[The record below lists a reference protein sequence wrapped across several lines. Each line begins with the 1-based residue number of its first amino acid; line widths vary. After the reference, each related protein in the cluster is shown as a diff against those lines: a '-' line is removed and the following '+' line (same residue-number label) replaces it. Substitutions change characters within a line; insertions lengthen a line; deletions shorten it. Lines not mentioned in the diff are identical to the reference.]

1 MCGIAGIASWRPESD
16 LDGYASQMIA
26 SLVHRGPDDRGVW
39 SDNGKGVGI
48 GHRRLSILD
57 LSSQGHQPMI
67 SASGRYVIAY
77 NGEIYNFRQ
86 IRDELDKCGKAPQW
100 RGHSDTEILLASIDA
115 WGIDAAIRKATGM
128 FAIALWDR
136 ETQALSL
143 VRDRIGEKPLYYGIV
158 DNRLVFGSELKAIRA
173 VAEDKLQIDR
183 GALAEFMRFGYVPA
197 PMAIYEGIQKLAP
210 GHMITLRSLSDI
222 DNQRPYWS
230 LDGEEQERY
239 RVQLSAGNE
248 DELIDLVHDRLKAAV
263 GLQMTADVP
272 LGAFLSGGID
282 SSTVVA
288 LMQSQSMNQVRTFTI
303 GFNEDEFDEAPFARA
318 VAKHLG
324 TDHTELYVSA
334 DEATAIIPE
343 LASIYDEP
351 FADPSQIP
359 TTLISRLTRQFVT
372 VSLSGDGGDELFSGY
387 PRYQTVDALWKRVGG
402 QPMLLRRALS
412 SMLGSFSAGTWD
424 RLLRFLP
431 ENQRQR
437 INGHRVHR
445 LAQLMI
451 LQDIGQMYLRLISQ
465 WQPEKELV
473 LGTSGRS
480 TRNPYWPRTVN
491 NIEAMRRWDLHQFL
505 PDGMLVKV
513 DRASMSASLEARA
526 PLLDHSV
533 VELAFALPPRMLV
546 RDGVGKWVLRR
557 VLDRYV
563 PRQLVERP
571 KAGFSIPLADW
582 LRGPM
587 REWAESLINP
597 ARLEDEGLLDPRQVS
612 SMWNQH
618 ISGSYD
624 RSTYLWNIL
633 MFQVWRDQEYS

>member
-1 MCGIAGIASWRPESD
+1 
-16 LDGYASQMIA
+16 
-26 SLVHRGPDDRGVW
+26 
-39 SDNGKGVGI
+39 
-48 GHRRLSILD
+48 
-57 LSSQGHQPMI
+57 MI

-77 NGEIYNFRQ
+77 NGEIYNFHQ
-86 IRDELDKCGKAPQW
+86 IRDELDKCGKSPQW

-173 VAEDKLQIDR
+173 VAEGKLQIDR

-197 PMAIYEGIQKLAP
+197 PMAIYEGIKKLPP
-210 GHMITLRSLSDI
+210 GHLITLRSLSDI
-222 DNQRPYWS
+222 GKQRPYWS
-230 LDGEEQERY
+230 LDCEEQEHY
-239 RVQLSAGNE
+239 RAQLSTKNE
-248 DELIDLVHDRLKAAV
+248 NELIDLVHDRLKAAV

-272 LGAFLSGGID
+272 LGAFLSGGVD

-303 GFNEDEFDEAPFARA
+303 GFDEDEFDEAPFARA

-334 DEATAIIPE
+334 DEATAVITE

-359 TTLISRLTRQFVT
+359 TTLVSRLTRQFVT

-402 QPMLLRRALS
+402 QPMVLRRALS
-412 SMLGSFSAGTWD
+412 SMLGSFSAGSWD
-424 RLLRFLP
+424 SLLRFLP

-437 INGHRVHR
+437 INGHRIHR

-451 LQDIGQMYLRLISQ
+451 RQDIGQMYIRLISQ
-465 WQPEKELV
+465 WQPERGLV

-480 TRNPYWPRTVN
+480 TQDQYWARIEN
-491 NIEAMRRWDLHQFL
+491 NIEAMRRWDLNQFL

-563 PRQLVERP
+563 PRHLVERP

-597 ARLEDEGLLDPRQVS
+597 ARLENEGLLDPCQIS

-633 MFQVWRDQEYS
+633 MFQVWRNQEYSYPDDRRCEREE